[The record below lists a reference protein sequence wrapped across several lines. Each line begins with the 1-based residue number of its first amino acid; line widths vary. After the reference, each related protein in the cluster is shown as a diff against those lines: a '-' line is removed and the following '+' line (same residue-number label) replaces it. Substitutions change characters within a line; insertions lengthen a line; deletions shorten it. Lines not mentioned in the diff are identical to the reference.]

1 MNILQNLLLPH
12 LAFHAPEE
20 MYARLHN
27 EKAIALFSEK
37 KIIFKEGG
45 TASFDTFF
53 NSVTIQAWKKNC
65 QIDDLALSLQGKGE
79 FVLRIGLHRI
89 GYAHAWL
96 SEQIITLSENS
107 PTIIPVAEWANLNS
121 GMLYFQLQALS
132 SGELTQGCWITE
144 TAPQHNTKLG
154 IVITHFNRKQW
165 VLPAI
170 KRIHSELLSD
180 PLFKGKVEL
189 VVVDNSQNIT
199 TEELG
204 NCTDGITVLPNQN
217 LGGSGGFTRGLLHLK
232 DCGGFT
238 HCLFM
243 DDDASCEIDGIK
255 RAYNL
260 LNYGKI
266 DRLAIAG
273 SLLREVEPFRLFE
286 KGARFNN
293 GAGYQLKS
301 GLDMRH
307 VHDLLIA
314 ELDDQSPDYGAWW
327 FFAFEI
333 NSIRNHTFPF
343 FVRGDDIYFSISNQ
357 FPICTMNGIG
367 CWGEDF
373 SYKESPLTKY
383 LSLRSTLILSLV
395 NTNNSYKQIKKMTD
409 SWFYAQTF
417 SYNYASAQAITKAIS
432 DIMQGPK
439 FFLENIDTA
448 KVRSDIAQFSATEK
462 MQPINR
468 ENFKIVYRQKN
479 EKKWH
484 KFIRR
489 ITLNGFLLPDFLLRD
504 KEKVLF
510 QHKAAQGDPKVIY
523 RFQQVLHEYEP
534 AHLGYISQYNKQ
546 EFFKQRAAY
555 QYAIKQF
562 EQNFEQL
569 RQTYQQAM
577 PNMTSEA
584 FWRDIKKQQR

>member
-107 PTIIPVAEWANLNS
+107 PTIIPVAEWANLKS

-273 SLLREVEPFRLFE
+273 SLLREAEPFRLFE
-286 KGARFNN
+286 KAAQFDGFCKP
-293 GAGYQLKS
+293 LKS
-301 GLDMRH
+301 GMDMRQII
-307 VHDLLIA
+307 DLLFA
-314 ELDDQSPDYGAWW
+314 ELEDQAPDYGGWW
-327 FFAFEI
+327 FFAFPI
-333 NSIRNHTFPF
+333 QDVKKYAFPF
-343 FVRGDDIYFSISNQ
+343 FVRGDDSKFSLDNQ
-357 FPICTMNGIG
+357 FPICTMNGIA
-367 CWGEDF
+367 CWAEDF
-373 SYKESPLTKY
+373 ALKAGPLPAY
-383 LSLRSTLILSLV
+383 LDARYHLV
-395 NTNNSYKQIKKMTD
+395 YAINKNDRGLAKKLAH
-409 SWFYAQTF
+409 FFIINQLY
-417 SYNYASAQAITKAIS
+417 SYNYASAKACRLAIEHV
-432 DIMQGPK
+432 MQGPD
-439 FFLENIDTA
+439 FFAKNMDTKEIRQEIGSFA
-448 KVRSDIAQFSATEK
+448 HTEK

-468 ENFKIVYRQKN
+468 AEFNVTYRSKFKESKLHR
-479 EKKWH
+479 W
-484 KFIRR
+484 IRS
-489 ITLNGFLLPDFLLRD
+489 ILLNGFLLPKKFLRN
-504 KEKVLF
+504 KNTTLF
-510 QHKAAQGDPKVIY
+510 QHKSFHGNTAEIY
-523 RFQQVLHEYEP
+523 RFQRIIYEYEP
-534 AHLGYISQYNKQ
+534 DGLGYIAEYDKEKFFSEYNAMKQ
-546 EFFKQRAAY
+546 T
-555 QYAIKQF
+555 IKQLN
-562 EQNFEQL
+562 ENFDKLHQ
-569 RQTYQQAM
+569 QYTQAM
-577 PNMTSEA
+577 PHLTSEA
-584 FWRDIKKQQR
+584 FWRDIYNQHT